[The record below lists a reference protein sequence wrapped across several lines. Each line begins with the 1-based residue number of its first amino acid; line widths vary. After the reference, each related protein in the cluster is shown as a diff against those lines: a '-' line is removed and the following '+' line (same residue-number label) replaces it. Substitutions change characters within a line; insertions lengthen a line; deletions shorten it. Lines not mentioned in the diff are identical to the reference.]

1 MDSAGIRAH
10 SGCDGSSMEV
20 WQAQS
25 GRSRGRDPMMD
36 YFTFA
41 GFVAVAL
48 VAGLVGFRVA
58 KDEISLRRKRV
69 LVE

>member
-1 MDSAGIRAH
+1 
-10 SGCDGSSMEV
+10 MED

-25 GRSRGRDPMMD
+25 GRSRGSDPLME
-36 YFTFA
+36 YYTFA
-41 GFVAVAL
+41 GFVAVAF

-69 LVE
+69 MVE

>member
-1 MDSAGIRAH
+1 
-10 SGCDGSSMEV
+10 MED
-20 WQAQS
+20 WQAKS
-25 GRSRGRDPMMD
+25 GRSRGRDPLMD
-36 YFTFA
+36 YYTFA

-58 KDEISLRRKRV
+58 KDEISLRHKRV